1 MRCLVMIWSAKSV
14 ATNSLF
20 FVVSVP
26 RINRSAQNVQATILA
41 NDLRQLIL
49 VAAKVVI
56 QFLLNLVLALAEL
69 DVNLRNRVFLLKIK
83 SSIFKF
89 LQTKI

>member
-1 MRCLVMIWSAKSV
+1 MIWSAKSV